1 MLKKM
6 YSSNSINE
14 VLKFTYPKLHHGKSW
29 YVDFLSYDPATA
41 KMRRKKYMLDSI
53 PKITERRKRAAEM
66 IDALIRQLRSGWS
79 PWVNKTDNR
88 GFILLSDALAKYAAS
103 VERVERAK
111 TRKTYSS
118 KLTILL
124 EYINSRLLPPK
135 YVYQFNASFISDFL
149 DYVYLDRECSARTRN
164 NYRGWLSAVAAF
176 FMERQYISSN
186 PVELIKNIPETAKK
200 RQPLTPQ
207 MLHQLSAYLLEHDKM
222 FLLACRMEYYT
233 FIRPEE
239 LSHIRLRDIS
249 IKEQS
254 VIVHADVSKN
264 RRDGKVG
271 LNESIIRLMLDL
283 DIFCHS
289 GDSYLFGARMKT
301 CERKADSEQF
311 RQRWLS
317 IRKALNWGDEY
328 QFYSLKDS
336 GIRDLATTSGIVIAR
351 DQARHT
357 DISTTNR
364 YLKGEDLPVH
374 SETKNFKGIL

>member
-1 MLKKM
+1 M

-53 PKITERRKRAAEM
+53 PKITERRKRAAE
-66 IDALIRQLRSGWS
+66 IIEALTRQLRSGWS

-207 MLHQLSAYLLEHDKM
+207 MLRQLSAYLLEHDKM

-336 GIRDLATTSGIVIAR
+336 GIRDLATTSGIVVAR

-374 SETKNFKGIL
+374 NETKHFKGIL